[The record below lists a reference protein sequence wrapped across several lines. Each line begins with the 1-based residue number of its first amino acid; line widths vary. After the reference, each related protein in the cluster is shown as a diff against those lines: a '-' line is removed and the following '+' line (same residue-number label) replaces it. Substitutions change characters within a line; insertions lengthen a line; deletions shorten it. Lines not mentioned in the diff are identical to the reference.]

1 MPRVHDKYN
10 KYCPQNWIAPFDEAN
25 CVCPPTIQHEE
36 GCKKCDCICHEK
48 MVLCPRKDDFC
59 NIHDCKPCT
68 CSRQGEPK
76 VDMSCPCGCGMFM
89 IEKHYSCFHGQE
101 CGESDCPHQKKQDWE
116 AWFDEKFPIAIDY
129 PPFPNKVQETGVFF
143 EIEIEQRTNRAKAK
157 HEAIKD
163 FIRKEKELS
172 KEEGRREGYEDG
184 KALRGKEWKQDIEE
198 VRLEVIGA
206 VEDYV
211 RRYYVLHKNDG
222 KPLIEKADILALLDS
237 LKNNSKL

>member
-25 CVCPPTIQHEE
+25 CVCHPTIQHEGHCDGECNHDWCE
-36 GCKKCDCICHEK
+36 GKDPEA
-48 MVLCPRKDDFC
+48 VCP
-59 NIHDCKPCT
+59 
-68 CSRQGEPK
+68 
-76 VDMSCPCGCGMFM
+76 
-89 IEKHYSCFHGQE
+89 QE
-101 CGESDCPHQKKQDWE
+101 KQDWE

-163 FIRKEKELS
+163 FIRKEKALS

>member
-1 MPRVHDKYN
+1 MFRPAHQDHHG
-10 KYCPQNWIAPFDEAN
+10 AN
-25 CVCPPTIQHEE
+25 EVCNDCSCLPTIQHEE
-36 GCKKCDCICHEK
+36 TCHLYEHALNHAD
-48 MVLCPRKDDFC
+48 MNTENCSQS
-59 NIHDCKPCT
+59 CT
-68 CSRQGEPK
+68 CSRQESCKHEATKEKCMPNGICRIACLDCDATVTPPTGEK
-76 VDMSCPCGCGMFM
+76 HECIGAFCGMTPTCPQFVPVA
-89 IEKHYSCFHGQE
+89 QE
-101 CGESDCPHQKKQDWE
+101 KQDWE
-116 AWFDEKFPIAIDY
+116 DTFIDIL
-129 PPFPNKVQETGVFF
+129 V
-143 EIEIEQRTNRAKAK
+143 K
-157 HEAIKD
+157 HGIGIGNARRD
-163 FIRKEKELS
+163 LSQFIRKEKELS